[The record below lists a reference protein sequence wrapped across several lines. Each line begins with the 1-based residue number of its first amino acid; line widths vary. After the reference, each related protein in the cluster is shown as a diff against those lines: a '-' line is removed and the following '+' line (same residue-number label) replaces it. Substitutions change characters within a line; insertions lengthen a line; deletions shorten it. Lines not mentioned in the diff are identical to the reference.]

1 MESKS
6 KRRKKIRLPESRHEL
21 SNILLE
27 SGRTD
32 SANAERFIDS
42 NAAGLVFVPEWGKWL
57 SWDGRRW
64 HDDSNVG
71 IWQRAKQH
79 AKSLWSLL
87 VDHAPNVDRD
97 ELGTLQSFI
106 KASNQLGKILAF
118 VKLAESDKRIVCPV
132 SALNQHHARLNVLN
146 GTVDLETGEL
156 LKHDPANRITQLA
169 NVRFDA
175 AATCPEWEATLQLIF
190 DGDNDLIRYVQQ
202 LLGYSCSGLT
212 DYHVLPICWGG
223 GNNGKS
229 TIWGVVEKLLGDY
242 SKPASQ
248 DLLLPVQQQ
257 HPTIIADLYQRR
269 FVPLAEIDQGQHLA
283 EAIAKTLTGGDKL
296 TARKCKQDFWDFEPT
311 HKLWLSS
318 NHKPKI
324 SGTDGGIWRRVKLI
338 PFTVDIAT
346 KTTPKPGFAR
356 WLIQHEGPG
365 ILAWMVRG
373 FQDYRQNGMAEPQCV
388 TIATNEYRSA
398 EDKLG
403 VFLHE
408 HCTIE
413 ADSTAT
419 AAELFE
425 VYQRDFGGK
434 WSKTAFGSAMAERF
448 TKERGT
454 SGPLRNKWVYR
465 GVRLSSCAE
474 LRPVAMSVNR
484 DLANSIGEPLELGAT
499 RSKCDFADEDD
510 DFFGGDQ

>member
-1 MESKS
+1 MDATS
-6 KRRKKIRLPESRHEL
+6 KRQKKIRLPQVTADL
-21 SNILLE
+21 CDILHD

-32 SANAERFIDS
+32 SANAERFIDT
-42 NAAGLVFVPEWGKWL
+42 NAAGLLFVPEWGKWL
-57 SWDGRRW
+57 TWDGRRW
-64 HDDSNVG
+64 ADDSGVG
-71 IWQRAKQH
+71 VMQRAKRH

-87 VDHAPNVDRD
+87 IDHAPSMDRD
-97 ELGTLQSFI
+97 ALGTLQSFI
-106 KASNQLGKILAF
+106 KATNQLGKILAF
-118 VKLAESDKRIVCPV
+118 VKLAESDSRIVCPV
-132 SALNQHHARLNVLN
+132 SELNQHHTKLNVLN
-146 GTVDLETGEL
+146 GAVDLESGEL
-156 LKHDPANRITQLA
+156 RKHDPADRMTQIA

-175 AATCPEWEATLQLIF
+175 AARCPEWEASLQLIF

-212 DYHVLPICWGG
+212 DHHILPICWGS

-229 TIWGVVEKLLGDY
+229 TIWNVVEKLLGDY
-242 SKPASQ
+242 AKPASQ

-269 FVPLAEIDQGQHLA
+269 FVPVAEIDQGRHLA

-324 SGTDGGIWRRVKLI
+324 SGTDGGVWRRLKLI

-346 KTTPKPGFAR
+346 KTTPKPGFAS
-356 WLIQHEGPG
+356 WLVQHEGPG

-373 FQDYRQNGMAEPQCV
+373 FRDYRQNGMAEPQCV
-388 TIATNEYRSA
+388 TAATSEYRSA

-403 VFLHE
+403 VFLAE
-408 HCTIE
+408 HCNVVEGAIV
-413 ADSTAT
+413 S

-425 VYQRDFGGK
+425 VYQREFGGK

-448 TKERGT
+448 TKERPT
-454 SGPLRNKWVYR
+454 AGPFRNKCVYH
-465 GVRLSSCAE
+465 GIALSSVGE
-474 LRPVAMSVNR
+474 NR
-484 DLANSIGEPLELGAT
+484 DFFEENQ
-499 RSKCDFADEDD
+499 KCS
-510 DFFGGDQ
+510 